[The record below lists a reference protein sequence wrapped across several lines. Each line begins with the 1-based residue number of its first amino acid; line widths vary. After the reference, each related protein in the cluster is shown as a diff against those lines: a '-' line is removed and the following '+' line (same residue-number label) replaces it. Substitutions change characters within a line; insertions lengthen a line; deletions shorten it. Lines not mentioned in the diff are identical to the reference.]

1 MTSSP
6 DLARNWST
14 FTPTALP
21 WTPSAAA
28 VAGADPGQSWLPAL
42 SGGAREPEESPGAI
56 AERNAYQRGVAAGIA
71 EERAR
76 ADQRCRNALQ
86 TVAHAAA
93 QLESIQA
100 QFVHDRERDL
110 HGLAVAI
117 ARQMIQRELTL
128 DPALT
133 AELVRR
139 ALALLPLDT
148 VIEVR
153 LHPDDLTV
161 LGSTVQEFAAPGRHL
176 QLTWVGDP
184 LLDRGGF
191 VLETPA
197 RVVDGRADVAL
208 RQLYERLDHD

>member
-6 DLARNWST
+6 DLSRSWSA
-14 FTPTALP
+14 FTPTASP

-28 VAGADPGQSWLPAL
+28 VAGAASGQSWLPAL
-42 SGGAREPEESPGAI
+42 SGVAREAQESPAAL
-56 AERNAYQRGVAAGIA
+56 AERRAYEQGMAAGID
-71 EERAR
+71 EERSR
-76 ADQRCRNALQ
+76 SQERCRNVLQ
-86 TVAHAAA
+86 TVTHAAA
-93 QLESIQA
+93 KLESIQA
-100 QFVHDRERDL
+100 QFAQDRERDL

-117 ARQMIQRELTL
+117 ARQLIQRELTL

-208 RQLYERLDHD
+208 RQLYERLEHD

>member
-6 DLARNWST
+6 DLARGWSA
-14 FTPTALP
+14 FTPTASP
-21 WTPSAAA
+21 WAPGAAA
-28 VAGADPGQSWLPAL
+28 AGGAVGQPSWLPAL
-42 SGGAREPEESPGAI
+42 SATVRDPEENPDVA
-56 AERNAYQRGVAAGIA
+56 AERRAYERGVAAGIA
-71 EERAR
+71 EERTR
-76 ADQRCRNALQ
+76 AEQRCRNALQ

-110 HGLAVAI
+110 HGLAIAI

-148 VIEVR
+148 IIEVR
-153 LHPDDLTV
+153 MHPDDLSV
-161 LGSTVQEFAAPGRHL
+161 LGSTVQEFAAPGRQV